1 MKNFY
6 RYMEIRKMNRKL
18 TKTALLA
25 VILMSSFYF
34 SNYLSAQQ
42 AAFTQMKNHLS
53 YKGYKCEIDVQGK
66 FSRLRC
72 VTDKAYPNF
81 SIRPQSGGFLISSY
95 FSGSQYAKR
104 HRAAFL
110 NLVNN
115 LNVLAIATRYY
126 VDKDTDLALEVWM
139 PGENYDKTGFDGT
152 IDNFNSDW
160 DRIFAKFG
168 DEVRLF
174 LR

>member
-1 MKNFY
+1 
-6 RYMEIRKMNRKL
+6 MNRILLKL
-18 TKTALLA
+18 SVFAIVLITG
-25 VILMSSFYF
+25 IYF
-34 SNYLSAQQ
+34 GTSVSAQGVPFQ
-42 AAFTQMKNHLS
+42 QMKDHLS
-53 YKGYKCEIDVQGK
+53 YKGYKCEVDVQGK

-72 VTDKAYPNF
+72 TTEKAYPNF
-81 SIRPQSGGFLISSY
+81 SVRPQSGGYLVSSY

-126 VDKDTDLALEVWM
+126 VDKDTDLALEVWL
-139 PGENYDKTGFDGT
+139 PGDYYNKQAFETS
-152 IDNFNSDW
+152 IENFNSDW
-160 DRIFAKFG
+160 DRIFSKFG
-168 DEVRLF
+168 DEIRTF